1 MSKKNQVDRQLD
13 AAFDAFETTQKPA
26 PGDKLV
32 CGVDLGT
39 ASIILVVVNQ
49 DGDVMACEMETCQ
62 VAKDGLVVDY
72 IGAVEIVKRL
82 KEKLEARLG
91 RELENAAIAVPP
103 GTAKANASTHCH
115 IVEAAGMEVAGVLDE
130 PSAAN
135 LVLGIQNGVVVDI
148 GGGTT
153 GLSVLKDGQ
162 VVYTADEATGGTHVS
177 LVLMGRHKM
186 SFEEAEAMKQDP
198 ARAGEVLA
206 AIRPVLEK
214 MASIVRNHVDGYDV
228 REVWLV
234 GGTCCLAGIEDVFT
248 KDLGITARKP
258 SSPMLV
264 TPLGIA
270 KSSLAEQAS

>member
-1 MSKKNQVDRQLD
+1 MSEKNQVDRALD
-13 AAFDAFETTQKPA
+13 AAASAFKRTKKPA
-26 PGDKLV
+26 AEDKLF

-39 ASIILVVVNQ
+39 ASIIMVVLNGEGKVL
-49 DGDVMACEMETCQ
+49 ASEMETAQ

-91 RELENAAIAVPP
+91 ATLEHAAIAVPP
-103 GTAKANASTHCH
+103 GTEKANASTHLH
-115 IVEAAGMEVAGVLDE
+115 IVEGAGMEVEEVLDE
-130 PSAAN
+130 PTAAN

-153 GLSVLKDGQ
+153 GLSVLKDGE

-177 LVLMGRHKM
+177 LVLMGRHKIT
-186 SFEEAEAMKQDP
+186 FEEAEAMKQDP
-198 ARAGEVLA
+198 ARSKEVLT

-214 MASIVRNHVDGYDV
+214 MAQIVKTHVDGYDV

-248 KDLGITARKP
+248 KYIGIEAKKP
-258 SSPMLV
+258 SNPMLV

-270 KSSLAEQAS
+270 MSGL